1 VTQALRRFGGSA
13 GLLIAL
19 AGAGITWFAPAQRN
33 YGLILLVVGVLLTL
47 AGMALNSGDLLNM
60 LRGRPFRH
68 GANAVFYS
76 LVALGIVGAVNFL
89 AARHAERFDMTAEK
103 LHSLS
108 PQTRKILDN
117 LSQDVTI
124 TAFYSPRMA
133 SRQQAEDLLDEY
145 KSRSSHIQTQMLD
158 PVRSPAE
165 ARALEVEQDGTVIV
179 ACDGGD
185 ARITSGT
192 LSEEDLT
199 NALIKATA
207 KQKKVICS
215 LTGNGE
221 RRLDDT
227 GPEGYDQAAEA
238 LRKENFDVKPVRLLE
253 QGASLEGCAALL
265 IAAPTHALLPPEVD
279 AVRKYLAG
287 GGRVLAMVEPHTTT
301 GLDPLLASYGL
312 KVDQDFIVDV
322 NPMARLFGGSPAAPV
337 VYEYGSH
344 AITKDF
350 EGVATIFPTTAS
362 IETTTPTE
370 KGVTT
375 AALGHTGNQS
385 WGETGE
391 MAERVSFD
399 EGKDKPGPL
408 NVAAVAWGSV
418 GDGKEADPNAA
429 AAASTSSTTTKEA
442 RLVLFGDAD
451 FASNQAFM
459 AAGNKD
465 LFQNTIAWLAESTD
479 LISIRPKSRAS
490 QPVILTEL
498 QARVLY
504 AYSLFVSPLVMVAL
518 GLGVYFR
525 RRRL

>member
-1 VTQALRRFGGSA
+1 MKEALRRFGGSA

-19 AGAGITWFAPAQRN
+19 AGAGIVWFAPAQRT
-33 YGLILLVVGVLLTL
+33 YGLILLGVGVVLTL
-47 AGMALNSGDLLNM
+47 AGMLLNSGDLLN
-60 LRGRPFRH
+60 LVRGRPFRH

-89 AARHAERFDMTAEK
+89 ASRHAERFDMTAEK

-108 PQTRKILDN
+108 PQTVKILDN
-117 LSQDVTI
+117 LDQDVTI
-124 TAFYSPRMA
+124 TAFYSPTMA

-145 KSRSSHIQTQMLD
+145 KSRSSHLQVRMID

-165 ARALEVEQDGTVIV
+165 AKAYNIEQYGTVV
-179 ACDGGD
+179 VSCDNGE
-185 ARITSGT
+185 ARITPST
-192 LSEEDLT
+192 LHEEDLT

-207 KQKKVICS
+207 KEKKAICS
-215 LTGNGE
+215 LEGNGE
-221 RRLDDT
+221 RRLDDN
-227 GPEGYDQAAEA
+227 GPEGLEQAAEA
-238 LRKENFDVKPVRLLE
+238 LRKENFDVKSVRLLE
-253 QGASLEGCAALL
+253 QGTSLEGCAAV
-265 IAAPTHALLPPEVD
+265 IVAAPTHALLSPEVD
-279 AVRKYLAG
+279 AVRAYLAA
-287 GGRVLAMVEPHTTT
+287 GGRVLVMVEPHTTT
-301 GLDPLLASYGL
+301 GLEPLLESYGL
-312 KVDQDFIVDV
+312 KTDDDFIVDV

-337 VYEYGSH
+337 VYEYGTH

-362 IETTTPTE
+362 VETTTPSV

-375 AALGHTGNQS
+375 AVLAHTGDQS

-391 MAERVSFD
+391 MAERVSFE

-408 NVAAVAWGSV
+408 NVAAVAWSSASPPAET
-418 GDGKEADPNAA
+418 DPTAAAPASSTPPGKE
-429 AAASTSSTTTKEA
+429 S

-451 FASNQAFM
+451 FACNQALM

-490 QPVILTEL
+490 QPVILTQL

-504 AYSLFVSPLVMVAL
+504 AYSLLVSPLIMVAL